1 MNFRLRFLPYLIAA
15 CACPLGASAEI
26 VTFNFVGSVSYVY
39 NPYAVVDPLLIRIG
53 DPVQA
58 SLRYDTTTP
67 DTYPESD
74 RGSFIGPGWLKV
86 TINGLT
92 FERTTTVQID
102 ILHGANGGQELFQAM
117 ALNGLTSW
125 PNSIP
130 SYPFQNLL
138 LQFWE
143 TGPPH
148 DFLSNADLPT
158 SLDFSRADVR
168 LGTITTS
175 TSSANM
181 YEVQFNLT
189 QVPEP
194 ATATLLIVG
203 LLAAG
208 ILFRSTRN
216 CSVSRVHSIITAG

>member
-1 MNFRLRFLPYLIAA
+1 MNLRLRFLPCLIA
-15 CACPLGASAEI
+15 CCCSLGASAEI
-26 VTFNFVGSVSYVY
+26 VTFDFIGNVSFVY
-39 NPYAVVDPLLIRIG
+39 NPYSVVDPLLIRTG
-53 DPVQA
+53 DPVQV
-58 SLRYDTTTP
+58 SLRFDTTSP
-67 DTYPESD
+67 DANPASD
-74 RGSFIGPGWLKV
+74 WGTFYSPGWLKV
-86 TINGLT
+86 NINGLT

-102 ILHGANGGQELFQAM
+102 ILHGANGGEELFQAM
-117 ALNGLTSW
+117 TLNGLTSW

-138 LQFWE
+138 LHFWE

-168 LGTITTS
+168 LGSITTS

-194 ATATLLIVG
+194 GLAALLIVG
-203 LLAAG
+203 LLVW
-208 ILFRSTRN
+208 IISFNPVRN
-216 CSVSRVHSIITAG
+216 CSVSRVRSTPPTAD